1 MVSLTELASEHG
13 LKRVGARPNLAR
25 YIKEVWRRRVFIT
38 TLARS
43 RMQAKNQ
50 QNRFGMAWLI
60 MTPLLDA
67 LVYGTVFGLLQG
79 DKRPEH
85 FILFLLIGIFF
96 FRFFSDCVSTGAR
109 SVINNQALVQ
119 TLSFPRMVLPLAI
132 VVEHFLN
139 FLPVLAILLLFS
151 IPLGAEFSLK
161 WFYLLPVVVLT
172 VMFNTG
178 VVLFFARVAVHF
190 RDISQIIP
198 FINRVMRYF
207 SGVFFS
213 PLAFVG
219 SMPLVMAFFT
229 LNPVYVLLE
238 LARYALIPNYEVS
251 VAIVISALVWSIG
264 GFIAGSLFFWAAEE
278 KYGRSA

>member
-1 MVSLTELASEHG
+1 MSLSEYAAEQG
-13 LKRVGARPNLAR
+13 LGRVGERPSLGR
-25 YIKEVWRRRVFIT
+25 YLKEVWLRRVFIT

-67 LVYGTVFGLLQG
+67 LVYGTVFGMLQG
-79 DKRPEH
+79 DKRPEY

-139 FLPVLAILLLFS
+139 FLPVLIVLLLIS
-151 IPLGAEFSLK
+151 LPLGATPTLN
-161 WFYLLPVVVLT
+161 WFYLLPVVLLT

-178 VVLFFARVAVHF
+178 VVLFVARVAVHF
-190 RDISQIIP
+190 RDIGQIIP
-198 FINRVMRYF
+198 FVNRFMRYF

-213 PLAFVG
+213 PAAFVG
-219 SMPLVMAFFT
+219 SMPLVMALFI
-229 LNPVYVLLE
+229 LNPVYALLE
-238 LARYALIPNYEVS
+238 LARYALIPNYEVGLPL
-251 VAIVISALVWSIG
+251 VISAVMWSVG
-264 GFIAGSLFFWAAEE
+264 GFIIGSLFFWSAEE
-278 KYGRSA
+278 KYGRAA

>member
-1 MVSLTELASEHG
+1 MNLSKYAVEQGLT
-13 LKRVGARPNLAR
+13 RVGERPSLGR
-25 YIKEVWRRRVFIT
+25 YIKEVWRRRVFVT

-229 LNPVYVLLE
+229 LNPVYALLE

>member
-1 MVSLTELASEHG
+1 MVSLTELATEHG

-79 DKRPEH
+79 DKKPEH

-151 IPLGAEFSLK
+151 VPLGAEPSLK
-161 WFYLLPVVVLT
+161 WFYLFPVVMLT

-178 VVLFFARVAVHF
+178 VVMFFARVAVHF
-190 RDISQIIP
+190 RDINQVIP
-198 FINRVMRYF
+198 FVNRVMRYF

-229 LNPVYVLLE
+229 LNPVYALLE

-251 VAIVISALVWSIG
+251 TALVISALVWSIG

>member
-1 MVSLTELASEHG
+1 MSLKQYAAEHS
-13 LKRVGARPNLAR
+13 LKRVGERPSLGC
-25 YIKEVWRRRVFIT
+25 YIKEVWRRRVFVT

-96 FRFFSDCVSTGAR
+96 FRFFSDCVSTGVR

-229 LNPVYVLLE
+229 LNPVYALLE

>member
-1 MVSLTELASEHG
+1 MSLKQYAAEHS
-13 LKRVGARPNLAR
+13 LKRVGERPSLGR
-25 YIKEVWRRRVFIT
+25 YIKEVWRRRVFVT

>member
-1 MVSLTELASEHG
+1 MSLKKYAAEHG
-13 LKRVGARPNLAR
+13 LRRVGERPSLGR
-25 YIKEVWRRRVFIT
+25 YIKEVWRRRVFVT

-67 LVYGTVFGLLQG
+67 LVYGAVFGLLQG

-109 SVINNQALVQ
+109 TVINNQALVQ

-151 IPLGAEFSLK
+151 VPLGAEPSLK
-161 WFYLLPVVVLT
+161 WFYLLPVVMLT

-178 VVLFFARVAVHF
+178 VVMFFARVAVHF
-190 RDISQIIP
+190 RDINQVIP
-198 FINRVMRYF
+198 FVNRVMRYF

-229 LNPVYVLLE
+229 LNPVYALLE

-251 VAIVISALVWSIG
+251 TALVISALLWSIG

>member
-1 MVSLTELASEHG
+1 MSLSKYAAEQG
-13 LKRVGARPNLAR
+13 LSRVGEHPKLGR
-25 YIKEVWRRRVFIT
+25 YLKEIWLRRVFIT

-67 LVYGTVFGLLQG
+67 LVYGTVFGMLQG

-109 SVINNQALVQ
+109 SIINSQALVQ

-132 VVEHFLN
+132 VIEHLLN
-139 FLPVLAILLLFS
+139 FLPVLVILLLIS
-151 IPLGAEFSLK
+151 VPLGATPTLN
-161 WFYLLPVVVLT
+161 WLYLLPVVLLT

-178 VVLFFARVAVHF
+178 VVLFVARVAVHF
-190 RDISQIIP
+190 RDIGQIIP
-198 FINRVMRYF
+198 FVNRFMRYF

-213 PLAFVG
+213 PAAFVG
-219 SMPLVMAFFT
+219 SMPLIMTLFI
-229 LNPVYVLLE
+229 LNPVYALLE
-238 LARYALIPNYEVS
+238 LARYALIPNYEIS
-251 VAIVISALVWSIG
+251 LSLVISAVVWSVG
-264 GFIAGSLFFWAAEE
+264 GLIIGSLFFWSAEE
-278 KYGRSA
+278 KYGRAA

>member
-1 MVSLTELASEHG
+1 MNLSKYAVEQGLT
-13 LKRVGARPNLAR
+13 RVGERPSLGR
-25 YIKEVWRRRVFIT
+25 YIKEVWRRRVFVT

>member
-229 LNPVYVLLE
+229 LNPVYALLE

>member
-1 MVSLTELASEHG
+1 MNLSKYAAEHG
-13 LKRVGARPNLAR
+13 LSRVGQRPSLAR
-25 YIKEVWRRRVFIT
+25 YVKEVWRRRVFVT

-43 RMQAKNQ
+43 RIQAKNQ

-151 IPLGAEFSLK
+151 VPLGAEFSLK

-190 RDISQIIP
+190 RDINQIIP
-198 FINRVMRYF
+198 FVNRVMRYF

-229 LNPVYVLLE
+229 LNPVYALLE

-251 VAIVISALVWSIG
+251 IAIVISALVWSIG
-264 GFIAGSLFFWAAEE
+264 GFIAGSLFFWVAEE